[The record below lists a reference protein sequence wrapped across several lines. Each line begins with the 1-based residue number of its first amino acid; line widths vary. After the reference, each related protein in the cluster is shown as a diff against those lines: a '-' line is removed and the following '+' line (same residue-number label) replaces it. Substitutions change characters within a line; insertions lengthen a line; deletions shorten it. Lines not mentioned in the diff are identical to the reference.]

1 MSIEQNSSSSILRFA
16 GDINIEEVT
25 ITSMVSGTFFN
36 VANQLITIEVFE
48 DMFAPFMTGSLI
60 FRESLDFANSFPFV
74 GQEYLDLKVSTPTLE
89 NSGGTVEGRFYV
101 YKLSDRQ
108 EVSERSTVYK
118 LAFISGEAIIDVNN
132 SNITLIGYT

>member
-1 MSIEQNSSSSILRFA
+1 MSSQENVSSRILRFA
-16 GDINIEEVT
+16 GDINIESAT
-25 ITSMVSGTFFN
+25 ITSMVSGLTFN
-36 VANQLITIEVFE
+36 VTNQLITIEIFE

-89 NSGGTVEGRFYV
+89 NSGGTVEGRFYI

-108 EVSERSTVYK
+108 EVS
-118 LAFISGEAIIDVNN
+118 GE
-132 SNITLIGYT
+132 TLRARL